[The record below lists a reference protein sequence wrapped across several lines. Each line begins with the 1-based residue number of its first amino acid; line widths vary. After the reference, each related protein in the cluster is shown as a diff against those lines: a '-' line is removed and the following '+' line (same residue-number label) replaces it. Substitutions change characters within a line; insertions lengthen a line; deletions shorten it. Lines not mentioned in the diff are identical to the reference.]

1 MQREAK
7 MPFFACTFPFF
18 STLDYRKII
27 AQFLKWLYEM
37 TLYIFFMILEV
48 SVNQVDSK
56 KLSHSLY
63 WDQKLLTLLWGR

>member
-1 MQREAK
+1 
-7 MPFFACTFPFF
+7 
-18 STLDYRKII
+18 
-27 AQFLKWLYEM
+27 M

-63 WDQKLLTLLWGR
+63 WVEKKGKGHATKGILASLCIYLMNKVS